1 MRNATTDLDD
11 AAGHVDD
18 AMTKLEEAGKEL
30 DYAMS
35 GLKNRQSREMLAD
48 MQDEIK
54 DAKLELFRF
63 FDGKMD
69 DIMRNLK
76 STIDGVNRIEKM
88 SSEKPNHMS
97 TEKVK
102 DEEEKYTDEV
112 KDEEERWLQDFG
124 FGQVIESDGE
134 IAVGSKVSVTT
145 EEGEKVAVPA
155 GTYDLEGG
163 SITVDESGTITEVS
177 GSEEMEEE
185 EEEEDK
191 LTTKDVEKIVQA
203 RWNA

>member
-1 MRNATTDLDD
+1 
-11 AAGHVDD
+11 
-18 AMTKLEEAGKEL
+18 
-30 DYAMS
+30 MS

-69 DIMRNLK
+69 DMEGK
-76 STIDGVNRIEKM
+76 STTDGVNRIEKM

-112 KDEEERWLQDFG
+112 KDEEKDGFSDFG
-124 FGQVIESDGE
+124 RVKLPRAMARLLS
-134 IAVGSKVSVTT
+134 AARYLLLRRKVKKSLSPQEPTT
-145 EEGEKVAVPA
+145 RRRRLD
-155 GTYDLEGG
+155 YGG
-163 SITVDESGTITEVS
+163 RIRNH
-177 GSEEMEEE
+177 
-185 EEEEDK
+185 
-191 LTTKDVEKIVQA
+191 Q
-203 RWNA
+203 